1 MALSTRQ
8 KWGIGGLATAIG
20 LGVVSGFAIA
30 GKLAPEVV
38 YIVAGLATIVLAY
51 FGITGTVP
59 PKPPE

>member
-8 KWGIGGLATAIG
+8 KWGIGGLVTAVG
-20 LGVVSGFAIA
+20 LGVVSGFAIF
-30 GKLAPEVV
+30 GKLAPEAV
-38 YIVAGLATIVLAY
+38 YVVAGLATIVLAY